1 MTNPRYSE
9 IEVEL
14 TGQDGNAFAV
24 VAKVMHALRRNG
36 VSIEER
42 DEFVDEAMSGDYDH
56 LLRTAM
62 AWVEVS

>member
-1 MTNPRYSE
+1 MTTPRYSE

-14 TGQDGNAFAV
+14 TGSDGNAFAV